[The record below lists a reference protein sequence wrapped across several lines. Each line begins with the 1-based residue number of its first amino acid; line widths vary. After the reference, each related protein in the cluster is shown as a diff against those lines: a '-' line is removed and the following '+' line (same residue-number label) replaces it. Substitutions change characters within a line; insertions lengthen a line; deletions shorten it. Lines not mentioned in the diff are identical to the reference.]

1 MKTKDVRARLGEA
14 DTLPSLEEAKGQLK
28 QRLEQMR
35 VERHIAELRTKATVK

>member
-1 MKTKDVRARLGEA
+1 VIARTA
-14 DTLPSLEEAKGQLK
+14 ARSRLPLEEAKGQLK